1 MSINIYKHVINKLLL
16 ISNISIDMLIDP
28 KIINNLIKFLN
39 NATDFIYQSMN
50 NMIKYLFNYLFII
63 MTNVSVLYIYIYI
76 YIY

>member
-1 MSINIYKHVINKLLL
+1 VLSNYSSDFKNFMSINIYKHVINKLLL

-50 NMIKYLFNYLFII
+50 NMIKYLFNYLFIY
-63 MTNVSVLYIYIYI
+63 NYD
-76 YIY
+76 

>member
-50 NMIKYLFNYLFII
+50 NMIKYLFNYLFIY
-63 MTNVSVLYIYIYI
+63 NYD
-76 YIY
+76 

>member
-1 MSINIYKHVINKLLL
+1 MLSNYSSDFKNFMSINIYKHVINKLLL

-50 NMIKYLFNYLFII
+50 NMIKYLFNYLFIY
-63 MTNVSVLYIYIYI
+63 NYD
-76 YIY
+76 